1 MKEVLEKLRLE
12 VDKDIGDALFFG
24 EYHNNR

>member
-1 MKEVLEKLRLE
+1 MKEILEKLRLE

-24 EYHNNR
+24 VGRNSG